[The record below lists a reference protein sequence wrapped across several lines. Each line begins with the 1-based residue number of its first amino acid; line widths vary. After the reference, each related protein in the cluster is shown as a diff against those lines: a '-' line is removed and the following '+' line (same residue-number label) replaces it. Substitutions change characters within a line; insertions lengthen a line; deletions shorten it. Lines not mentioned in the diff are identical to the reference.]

1 MPQRYRDSQSYVS
14 FCPQGTTFLISFSL
28 LPFPWS
34 RSHTSEHM
42 ITEFSAVNISDRKA
56 EMWKNQ
62 QIPMQVTE
70 TTQNINMNQYKN
82 PKSLNLG
89 NYSLFLLL
97 FSC

>member
-1 MPQRYRDSQSYVS
+1 MPQRYRDSQSHVS
-14 FCPQGTTFLISFSL
+14 FCPQGTTLLISFSL

-34 RSHTSEHM
+34 RSHTSKPM
-42 ITEFSAVNISDRKA
+42 IAEFSAINISDRKA

-70 TTQNINMNQYKN
+70 TTQNINMNQYKS

-89 NYSLFLLL
+89 N
-97 FSC
+97 